1 MGGNEYSA
9 NSAFATSIALET
21 VNIGENVTNIPD
33 YAFYNCTRLA
43 SITFPNS
50 VTGIGEKAFYSTAI
64 SELTI
69 VSSVERIGNNAFEH
83 CTNLT
88 TVNFNA
94 TNCTT
99 AGNLVFLLDDAFT
112 TLNIG
117 QNVTRIPSYLFSG
130 CAITSDLTIPNF
142 VTIIGSG
149 AFANCNGLTSVNI
162 GNSVTSIGSSAFKD
176 CTGLSGALT
185 IPNSVTSIGGAAF
198 QNCSGFTSLTLG
210 SSVAEISM
218 NAFAACTGI
227 SIIYSLATTPPTL
240 SSFAFVNMDTNIP
253 VIVPCGC
260 VSAYNDAWSGFNNIQ
275 QSNDCPSYTITVTS
289 ANSSQGTVTGGGTYV
304 VGSVITIEAIANDGF
319 QFSSWNDGNTDNP
332 RQITVTGNA
341 TYTASFIPVTAI
353 AENSATRIFIYPNP
367 ASSTINITSP
377 ETISS
382 IEIENVL
389 GQVVK
394 RVDVNSDNAS
404 CDVSELPNGIYMM
417 KIRVQG
423 DDIKLKFVKE

>member
-240 SSFAFVNMDTNIP
+240 SSFAVVNMDTNIP

-404 CDVSELPNGIYMM
+404 CDVSELPNGIDMM